1 MLRKTPA
8 QVLDSN
14 VRQERPNDID
24 EIPHTGETFMLTA
37 VSQTRAVK
45 SVWLASL
52 AMVLALPASAQS
64 PSTPSPEY
72 KIGTSLEATADPT
85 VPRPNT
91 KPCVVT
97 LLSNQAFADFNNK
110 NFNFTPPADCPGPW
124 AKVVFTAD
132 FSIQAGVQFDRT
144 GQVFFGN
151 VNIYFGT
158 TAEPLQNQT
167 DTWHVE
173 RDLTDYS
180 SLFMTPQTGYA
191 SLGNIVGADGLTST
205 IFGTFKLEFY
215 QADFGNPA
223 PRTADLVLPLPDN
236 GNGSVQLNN
245 SNPEL
250 TQAFTLPKNVESAYL
265 DVIAQSQNQE
275 EQWFLCLPN
284 SVASDVGDC
293 GNTAFRQ
300 VDVSIDGKPAGV
312 APVFPWIYTG
322 GVDPGLWIP
331 IPGVQ
336 TLNLLPYRVDLT
348 PFAGVLSNGQQHTVG
363 VTVFNAFEYFSTVA
377 TLLVYEDHGSKQVTG
392 AVTEDTLADPN
403 PTVVNNVIFNSS
415 GIGGGSVIVT
425 SVQNFTIAG
434 YVNTSHGRVG
444 TKIDGN
450 VNFSTAQT
458 VTSTATTFG
467 QSVVQTSTVNAKTT
481 TQMGPFFTTKESNVS
496 YPFNIS
502 FLETVE
508 SNGNIGQVTTVDQNF
523 QRTESDT
530 FEGFPIFHSSVGNEV
545 SSGDTATFIASPT
558 GFSLGPNSGQSSK
571 QIYDYKDSL
580 GHCYSRELQAANNV
594 LSTVTDDQ
602 GCHQH

>member
-1 MLRKTPA
+1 MQTLLSRHSCVRAPLFV
-8 QVLDSN
+8 VLAA
-14 VRQERPNDID
+14 VTALP
-24 EIPHTGETFMLTA
+24 LTA
-37 VSQTRAVK
+37 QSSQ
-45 SVWLASL
+45 SL
-52 AMVLALPASAQS
+52 YP
-64 PSTPSPEY
+64 PITTT
-72 KIGTSLEATADPT
+72 GTSLEVTADPL
-85 VPRPNT
+85 VPRPST
-91 KPCVVT
+91 KHCEVT
-97 LLSNQAFADFNNK
+97 LLTDQAFADFNNK

-124 AKVVFTAD
+124 AKVIFTAD

-144 GQVFFGN
+144 GQVFLGN

-158 TAEPLQNQT
+158 TAEPLQSQT

-173 RDLTDYS
+173 RDLTDYA
-180 SLFMTPQTGYA
+180 SLFKTPQTGYA

-205 IFGTFKLEFY
+205 IFDTFKLEFY
-215 QADFGNPA
+215 QADFGNQA
-223 PRTADLVLPLPDN
+223 PRTADLVLPLPNN

-250 TQAFTLPKNVESAYL
+250 TQTFTLPTNVESAYI
-265 DVIAQSQNQE
+265 DVLAQSQNQE

-293 GNTAFRQ
+293 GNTGFRQ

-348 PFAGVLSNGQQHTVG
+348 PFAGVLSDGQQHTVG
-363 VTVFNAFEYFSTVA
+363 VTVYNAFEYFSTVA
-377 TLLVYEDHGSKQVTG
+377 TLLVYEDHGSKHVTG
-392 AVTEDTLADPN
+392 AITEDTLTDPN
-403 PTVVNNVIFNSS
+403 PTVVTNITFDSS
-415 GIGGGSVIVT
+415 GNGGGSATVT
-425 SVQNFTIAG
+425 SKQNFTIAG
-434 YVNTSHGRVG
+434 YVNTSHGRVN
-444 TKIDGN
+444 TKVEGN
-450 VNFSTAQT
+450 VNFSNAQT
-458 VTSTATTFG
+458 LTTTATTFG
-467 QSVVQTSTVNAKTT
+467 QTAQQTSTVDQKTT
-481 TQMGPFFTTKESNVS
+481 TQDGFLFTTKESSSS

-508 SNGNIGQVTTVDQNF
+508 TNGNIGQVSTVDQTY
-523 QRTESDT
+523 QRSETNT
-530 FEGFPIFHSSVGNEV
+530 LEGFPIFQSNVKNEV
-545 SSGDTATFIASPT
+545 SSGDTATFVASPT

-571 QIYDYKDSL
+571 QTYTYKDSL

-594 LSTVTDDQ
+594 LDTVTDGQ